1 MTVLSIIQRELALVC
16 GVSADSVQPEARLI
30 SFGLDSVRMMDLI
43 IGLEAEFDIDI
54 PDADISQL
62 ETVAD
67 VISLVKEKVE
77 RKTAV

>member
-1 MTVLSIIQRELALVC
+1 MTFLAVIQREMTLVC
-16 GVSADSVQPEARLI
+16 GVSAASVQPEARLI
-30 SFGLDSVRMMDLI
+30 SFGLDSVRTMDLI

-54 PDADISQL
+54 PDADIAQL